1 MQLNKIPATIVT
13 GFLGSG
19 KTTLLSN
26 LLKQAKGKRIAVIV
40 NEFGELDI
48 DADLLRSC
56 PLDCD
61 DDNGSGEGS
70 DGKSTAGKTQ
80 GENGIYELANGCIC
94 CTVEEEFLPVMKELV
109 ARRDDI
115 DHILIETSG
124 LALPKPL
131 VQAFNWPE
139 IKQHCTVDAVIT
151 LIDGPAVA
159 AGRFADD
166 VAQVEA
172 LRAEDENLD
181 HDPTLQELLDD
192 QLSAA
197 DLVVVG
203 KNDLLD
209 EAQRARVEA
218 VVSAKVPNS
227 VKTIY
232 TRQGDSADA
241 FMTQGKG
248 TQSPLSLET
257 IMGIDAATEQRI
269 EAVATHHDHHHHH
282 GEHHEHAHDHFDSF
296 VIALEEVDSTKLQT
310 VMKTLLSE
318 HNIYR
323 AKGFAAIPGK
333 PMRQVIQAVGKRMDV
348 HFDRLWQQDE
358 TRATHL
364 VFIGKDLDKDLVT
377 EALETAQLEITA

>member
-1 MQLNKIPATIVT
+1 MELNKIPATIVT

-19 KTTLLSN
+19 KTTLLSS

-56 PLDCD
+56 PLSCED
-61 DDNGSGEGS
+61 DEEA
-70 DGKSTAGKTQ
+70 TAAQ

-131 VQAFNWPE
+131 VQAFNWPD
-139 IKQHCTVDAVIT
+139 IKQYCTVDAVIT

-159 AGRFADD
+159 AGRFAND
-166 VAQVEA
+166 VEQVEA
-172 LRAEDENLD
+172 QRQANESLD
-181 HDPTLQELLDD
+181 HDPSLNELLDD

-197 DLVVVG
+197 DLVIVG

-209 EAQRARVEA
+209 ETQRLKVQQ
-218 VVSAKVPNS
+218 VITAKVPAS

-232 TRQGDSADA
+232 TRQAASNDTSNNGSGI
-241 FMTQGKG
+241 TQGTT
-248 TQSPLSLET
+248 TQDPLSLET
-257 IMGIDAATEQRI
+257 IMGIDAASEDKI
-269 EAVATHHDHHHHH
+269 EALTTHHDHHHDH

-296 VIALEEVDSTKLQT
+296 VISLGEVDSTLLQT
-310 VMKTLLSE
+310 ILTSLLE
-318 HNIYR
+318 KHNIYR
-323 AKGFAAIPGK
+323 AKGFVAMPGK
-333 PMRQVIQAVGKRMDV
+333 PMRQVIQAVGERMDV
-348 HFDRLWQQDE
+348 YFDRLWEQNEARTTQ
-358 TRATHL
+358 L
-364 VFIGKDLDKDLVT
+364 VFIGKGLDQSLITD
-377 EALETAQLEITA
+377 ALAVAQLELTV